1 MTRSFITNIGE
12 TSMDG
17 LEVEG
22 IWMPTSALT
31 LRAALGTLDTSCDSY
46 DYAGRDIANVAQLLY
61 APELT
66 WSVGAE
72 HISQMFGGELIL
84 TANYSFQDEVFTQT
98 PWAIY
103 DPATFPKITIDD
115 WESLD
120 VSATYLRDTE
130 NGTFKVILYGT
141 DVLEDGNRV
150 QRRYTTGSFT
160 WAELA
165 PRQQFGVTVGY
176 EF

>member
-1 MTRSFITNIGE
+1 
-12 TSMDG
+12 
-17 LEVEG
+17 
-22 IWMPTSALT
+22 MPTSALS
-31 LRAALGTLDTSCDSY
+31 LRAAIGTLDGEFDTY
-46 DYAGRDIANVAQLLY
+46 DYNGVDISDKANLLY

-66 WSVGAE
+66 VSLGAD
-72 HISQMFGGELIL
+72 HTSNLFGGELIL
-84 TANYSFQDEVFTQT
+84 SANFSFQDEVYTQT
-98 PWAIY
+98 PWALY
-103 DPATFPKITIDD
+103 DPATFPKVTIDS

-120 VSATYLRDTE
+120 LSATYLMDTSS
-130 NGTFKVILYGT
+130 GTFKIMVYGT

-165 PRQQFGVTVGY
+165 PRQQFGLTVGY

>member
-1 MTRSFITNIGE
+1 
-12 TSMDG
+12 
-17 LEVEG
+17 VEG
-22 IWMPTSALT
+22 VWIPTDALT
-31 LRAALGTLDTSCDSY
+31 LRGSLGTLDGNYDSY
-46 DYAGRDIANVAQLLY
+46 DYNGADISGTAQLLY

-72 HISQMFGGELIL
+72 HVSEILGGELIL
-84 TANYSFQDEVFTQT
+84 TANYSFQDEVYTQT

-103 DPATFPKITIDD
+103 DPATFPKVTIDD

-120 VSATYLRDTE
+120 VSATYLRDTA

-160 WAELA
+160 WAEIA
-165 PRQQFGVTVGY
+165 PRQQFGITIGY